1 MELSEKRIIGSLI
14 LLTGVTFLSIALYTG
29 QLTIIAELIR
39 SIFEP
44 SIAGLP

>member
-1 MELSEKRIIGSLI
+1 MELSEKRIIASLI

-29 QLTIIAELIR
+29 QLATIAELIR

>member
-1 MELSEKRIIGSLI
+1 MDLSEKRIIGSLI
-14 LLTGVTFLSIALYTG
+14 LLTGVTFLSLALYTG
-29 QLTIIAELIR
+29 QLATIAELIR

>member
-29 QLTIIAELIR
+29 QLATIAELIIT
-39 SIFEP
+39 IFKP

>member
-1 MELSEKRIIGSLI
+1 MDLSEKRIIGSLI

-29 QLTIIAELIR
+29 QLATIAELIR

>member
-1 MELSEKRIIGSLI
+1 MDLSEKRIIGSLI

-29 QLTIIAELIR
+29 QLATIVELIR
-39 SIFEP
+39 NIFEP